1 MMEEEEE
8 EVSFL
13 PETQIQQY
21 IRDIETNET
30 QLLGATL
37 KEIYEKNV
45 SKISLYEYYSDI
57 TLHYYK

>member
-1 MMEEEEE
+1 MIDEDEE
-8 EVSFL
+8 EVSYL
-13 PETQIQQY
+13 PETQIHQY

-45 SKISLYEYYSDI
+45 SLRPL
-57 TLHYYK
+57 T